1 MLPAE
6 VPPAPSSEPLAPAIL
21 VVEDE
26 VITRL
31 VISDYLR
38 DCGYK
43 VFEAGSVDEAKS
55 VLLAGTPVELVFS
68 DVQMPGK
75 EDGFALARWIRQ
87 HHPGVR
93 VLLTSGISG
102 AAERARDLCEG
113 GPLLAKP
120 YEPATAVQRI
130 QSLLARASRAARE

>member
-6 VPPAPSSEPLAPAIL
+6 VSATPSSDPPTPTIL

-43 VFEAGSVDEAKS
+43 VFEAGSAEEARS
-55 VLLAGTPVELVFS
+55 VLLSGTPVELVFS

-75 EDGFALARWIRQ
+75 EDGFALAGWIRR
-87 HHPGVR
+87 HHPGIR

-102 AAERARDLCEG
+102 AAARAGDLCED

-120 YEPATAVQRI
+120 YEPVTVVQRI
-130 QSLLARASRAARE
+130 QALLARAGRAGKQ

>member
-6 VPPAPSSEPLAPAIL
+6 VPPTPSPEPPVPTIL

-38 DCGYK
+38 ECGYK

-87 HHPGVR
+87 HRPGIR

-102 AAERARDLCEG
+102 AAERARDLCED